1 MGKINKL
8 DISVANLI
16 AAGEVVDRPSS
27 ALKEL
32 IENAVDSGADKI
44 TVEIRRGGVALM
56 RVTDNGCGM
65 TKEDISVAVLRH
77 ATSKIKNASD
87 LESILTLGFRGEAL
101 AAISAVADIRIL
113 SRTEDAEDGALLE
126 ARAGSVPTVTDVGCA
141 VGTTVIAEN
150 IFSNLPA
157 RQKFLKSDR
166 TEAMSCHAV
175 AEKLALSHPEVSFT
189 FISDGVERFS
199 TAGDGIRYNV
209 LYSVFGR
216 EFADKLIPVNGENGA
231 IKVDGFVGN
240 SLNNRANRGLQ
251 HFFIN
256 GRFVRCRT
264 AQAALEEAFSSY
276 MAEGKFPVCA
286 LWITIPANSV
296 DVNVH
301 PAKLEVK
308 FSNEKPIFEAV
319 YYAVRYALQNDTN
332 KAQMKLK
339 TESPFRFT
347 ATESK
352 IPAGRDKESYKA
364 PTLLDSVKEALA
376 EVKRTSALP
385 SYSFIPPS
393 PPIDAVEEYAPPK
406 PTNFTDL
413 ASPISADFYSSF
425 EKYSEPPKPKVDEAV
440 KVDFGKKDEE
450 PSLVYD
456 NSAEEKSEAPL
467 KDEKP
472 IIPIEYIG
480 IVFDTYVLAKREDE
494 LLIIDKHAAH
504 ERVIYEEMMRNL
516 KADSEPP
523 KLMLV
528 PIELRLPQDQLA
540 ALLEYEENVKNAGFD
555 FTVEN
560 GEVLIDQ
567 IPGFLTVD
575 SARDLIEE
583 LVGSIAE
590 GEGRSAVITRDTL
603 FSKSLYSASCKAAMK
618 GGVRDSEEHIRWLL
632 SELSRC
638 DDIKVCPHGRPV
650 VTVLSHSYLDRAF
663 GRLL

>member
-65 TKEDISVAVLRH
+65 SKEDISVSVLRH
-77 ATSKIKNASD
+77 ATSKIKKASD

-113 SRTEDAEDGALLE
+113 SRTEDANDGALLE
-126 ARAGSVPTVTDVGCA
+126 ARAGSVPTVSDVGCA

-175 AEKLALSHPEVSFT
+175 AEKLALSHPEIAFT
-189 FISDGVERFS
+189 FITDGVERFS

-216 EFADKLIPVNGENGA
+216 EFAEKLISVSGENGP
-231 IKVDGFVGN
+231 IKVEGFVGN

-256 GRFVRCRT
+256 GRFVRSRT

-276 MAEGKFPVCA
+276 IAEGKFPVCA

-308 FSNEKPIFEAV
+308 FSNEKPVFEAV

-339 TESPFRFT
+339 TESPFRFK
-347 ATESK
+347 ATDAPV
-352 IPAGRDKESYKA
+352 PAGRTSESNKA
-364 PTLLDSVKEALA
+364 PTLLDCVKSEPHEAD
-376 EVKRTSALP
+376 KKPDLP
-385 SYSFIPPS
+385 SYGHIPPS
-393 PPIDAVEEYAPPK
+393 PPIDAVPEYFAPMTK
-406 PTNFTDL
+406 PSNDL
-413 ASPISADFYSSF
+413 ASPLAADFYSSYAKF
-425 EKYSEPPKPKVDEAV
+425 SEPPKTKEYEAV
-440 KVDFGKKDEE
+440 KVEFGKD
-450 PSLVYD
+450 SVND
-456 NSAEEKSEAPL
+456 AP
-467 KDEKP
+467 KPPVEEKP
-472 IIPIEYIG
+472 IVPIEYIG
-480 IVFDTYVLAKREDE
+480 IVFDTYILAKREDE

-528 PIELRLPQDQLA
+528 PIELQLPHEQLA
-540 ALLEYEENVKNAGFD
+540 ALLEYEDNIKNAGFD
-555 FTVEN
+555 FTVSDGN
-560 GEVLIDQ
+560 VLIDQ

-575 SARDLIEE
+575 AAHDLIEE
-583 LVGSIAE
+583 LVGSISE

-603 FSKSLYSASCKAAMK
+603 FSRSLYSASCKAAMK
-618 GGVRDSEEHIRWLL
+618 GGVRDGEEHIRWLL
-632 SELSRC
+632 SELARC
-638 DDIKVCPHGRPV
+638 EDIKVCPHGRPV

>member
-65 TKEDISVAVLRH
+65 SKEDISVSVLRH

-113 SRTEDAEDGALLE
+113 SRTEDADDGALLE
-126 ARAGSVPTVTDVGCA
+126 ARAGSVPMISDVGCA

-175 AEKLALSHPEVSFT
+175 AEKLALSHPEIAFT

-216 EFADKLIPVNGENGA
+216 EFAERLISVSGENGP
-231 IKVDGFVGN
+231 IKVEGFIGN

-256 GRFVRCRT
+256 GRFVRSRT

-308 FSNEKPIFEAV
+308 FSNEKPVFEAV
-319 YYAVRYALQNDTN
+319 YYAVRYALQTDTN
-332 KAQMKLK
+332 KANMKLK
-339 TESPFRFT
+339 TESSFRFT
-347 ATESK
+347 ATETT
-352 IPAGRDKESYKA
+352 IPAGMTGEITKS
-364 PTLLDSVKEALA
+364 PTLLDSINSEPCKSDKEP
-376 EVKRTSALP
+376 ELP
-385 SYSFIPPS
+385 TYAHIPPS
-393 PPIDAVEEYAPPK
+393 PPIDEVPEYFAPRKQTSSELSSP
-406 PTNFTDL
+406 L
-413 ASPISADFYSSF
+413 AADFYSSYAKF
-425 EKYSEPPKPKVDEAV
+425 SEPPKPKEYEAV
-440 KVDFGKKDEE
+440 KVDFSKD
-450 PSLVYD
+450 PAADVPQK
-456 NSAEEKSEAPL
+456 AA
-467 KDEKP
+467 DEQP
-472 IIPIEYIG
+472 ILPIEYIG
-480 IVFDTYVLAKREDE
+480 IVFDTYILAKRGEE

-504 ERVIYEEMMRNL
+504 ERVIYEEMMRNMN
-516 KADSEPP
+516 ADSEPP

-528 PIELRLPQDQLA
+528 PIELRLPHEQLA
-540 ALLEYEENVKNAGFD
+540 ALLEYEENIKSAGFD
-555 FTVEN
+555 FTVN
-560 GEVLIDQ
+560 DGTVLIDQ
-567 IPGFLTVD
+567 IPAFLTVD
-575 SARDLIEE
+575 AAHDLIEE
-583 LVGSIAE
+583 LVGSISE

-603 FSKSLYSASCKAAMK
+603 FSRSLYSASCKAAMK
-618 GGVRDSEEHIRWLL
+618 GGVYDGEHHIKWLL
-632 SELSRC
+632 DELSRC
-638 DDIKVCPHGRPV
+638 QDIKVCPHGRPV

>member
-44 TVEIRRGGVALM
+44 TIEIRRGGVALM

-65 TKEDISVAVLRH
+65 SKEDISVSVLRH
-77 ATSKIKNASD
+77 ATSKIKKASD

-113 SRTEDAEDGALLE
+113 SRTAEAEDGALLE

-175 AEKLALSHPEVSFT
+175 AEKLALSHPEIAFT

-216 EFADKLIPVNGENGA
+216 EFAEKLISVSGENGP
-231 IKVDGFVGN
+231 IKVEGFIGN

-256 GRFVRCRT
+256 GRFVRSRT

-347 ATESK
+347 ATDATV
-352 IPAGRDKESYKA
+352 PAGRSADSGKA
-364 PTLLDSVKEALA
+364 PTLFDDFKAVEQPSPKE
-376 EVKRTSALP
+376 EIKPELP
-385 SYSFIPPS
+385 SYGHIPPS
-393 PPIDAVEEYAPPK
+393 PPVDAVPEYFPPK
-406 PTNFTDL
+406 QMSNSNEF
-413 ASPISADFYSSF
+413 ASPLATDFYSSYAKF
-425 EKYSEPPKPKVDEAV
+425 SESPKTKDDGAV
-440 KVDFGKKDEE
+440 RADFGKK
-450 PSLVYD
+450 S
-456 NSAEEKSEAPL
+456 EEKTTEEKQTEATVQ
-467 KDEKP
+467 KP

-480 IVFDTYVLAKREDE
+480 IVFDTYILAKREDE

-504 ERVIYEEMMRNL
+504 ERVIYEEMMSKLN
-516 KADSEPP
+516 ADSEPP

-528 PIELRLPQDQLA
+528 PIELRLPHEQLA
-540 ALLEYEENVKNAGFD
+540 SLLEYEENVKNAGFD
-555 FTVEN
+555 FTVSD
-560 GEVLIDQ
+560 GVVLIDQ
-567 IPGFLTVD
+567 IPAFLTVD
-575 SARDLIEE
+575 AAHDLIEE

-603 FSKSLYSASCKAAMK
+603 FSRSLYSASCKAAMK
-618 GGVRDSEEHIRWLL
+618 GGVMDGEEHIKWLL
-632 SELSRC
+632 EELSRC
-638 DDIKVCPHGRPV
+638 EDIKVCPHGRPV